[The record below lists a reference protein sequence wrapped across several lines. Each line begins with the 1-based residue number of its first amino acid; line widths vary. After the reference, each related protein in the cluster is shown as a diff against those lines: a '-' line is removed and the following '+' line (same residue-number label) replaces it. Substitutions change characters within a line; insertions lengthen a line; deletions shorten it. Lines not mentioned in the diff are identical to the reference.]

1 MDNPLVLYETR
12 EQIAYITLNRP
23 EKLNA
28 LHSVMIAEINR
39 TWHHFEHDGDV
50 RVGIVTGAGNAFCTG
65 IDVDKSLTQPGRPD
79 IVLAL
84 PGIGATVTK
93 PLIAAINGYCL
104 GGGMDIAMRCD
115 IRIASENA
123 QFGYPEV
130 KIGVAGQGVSDLV
143 DYVPL
148 GIAMEVLLTGELF
161 NADKAYKIF
170 FVNKVTS
177 SGDLLDEATN
187 VAQILRNNAP
197 LALKS
202 LKLLAYKRAWGPLAQ
217 TRVDYYSLIKPQ
229 FESEDFKEGIK
240 AFKEKRKPQFKN
252 R

>member
-1 MDNPLVLYETR
+1 MENSLVLYENR

-23 EKLNA
+23 EKMNA
-28 LHSVMIAEINR
+28 LHSAMIAEINR
-39 TWHHFEHDGDV
+39 TWHHFEQDDDA

-65 IDVDKSLTQPGRPD
+65 IDVNESLTQPGRPD

-130 KIGVAGQGVSDLV
+130 KIGMAGQGISDLV

-148 GIAMEVLLTGELF
+148 GIAMEIILTGERF
-161 NADKAYKIF
+161 SADKAYKIF

-177 SGDLLDEATN
+177 SGELLNEASK
-187 VAQILRNNAP
+187 VAQILRKNAP
-197 LALKS
+197 LALRS

-217 TRVDYYSLIKPQ
+217 TRMDYYSLIKTQ
-229 FESEDFKEGIK
+229 FESEDLKEGIK
-240 AFKEKRKPQFKN
+240 AFKEKREPQFKN